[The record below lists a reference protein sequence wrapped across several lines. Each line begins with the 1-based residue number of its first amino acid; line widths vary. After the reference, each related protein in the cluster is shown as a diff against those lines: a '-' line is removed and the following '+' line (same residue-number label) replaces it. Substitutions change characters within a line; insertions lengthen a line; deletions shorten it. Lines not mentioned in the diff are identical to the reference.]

1 MIALTFIGCGIMIVS
16 GRKAAE
22 RGESVQKMNQE
33 WHKEY
38 NEKAQAEALAKAHE
52 HDHK

>member
-1 MIALTFIGCGIMIVS
+1 MMALTFIGCAIMIMS

-22 RGESVQKMNQE
+22 RGESVLKMNQE

-38 NEKAQAEALAKAHE
+38 KEKAQAEALANANDQK
-52 HDHK
+52 

>member
-1 MIALTFIGCGIMIVS
+1 MMALTLFGCILMIIS

-22 RGESVQKMNQE
+22 RGESVLKMNQE

-38 NEKAQAEALAKAHE
+38 NEKAQAEAQAKMSE
-52 HDHK
+52 KK